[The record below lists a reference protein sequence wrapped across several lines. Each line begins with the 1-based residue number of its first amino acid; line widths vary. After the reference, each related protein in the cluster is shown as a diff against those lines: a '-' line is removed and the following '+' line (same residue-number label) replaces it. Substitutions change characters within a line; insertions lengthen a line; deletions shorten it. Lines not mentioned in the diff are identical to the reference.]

1 MIFLI
6 KTYPKFFYSGA
17 LPLSMAPPRVRTT
30 LIGDVQDILSYIAS
44 HHEPSPVTVNMEQ
57 EQDAAWRI
65 QYYHRFL
72 EPERGEQYYRTVT
85 ICKLLY
91 QDIAHGCENPLLRKY
106 APGIE
111 GIDISTLKKIRF
123 DAEAEEYVIYST
135 DGEIRIYKGDIAY
148 IYPFYCQVP
157 DAAEY
162 DIAYEG
168 EEVFSYAIY
177 NEATY
182 IPVF

>member
-1 MIFLI
+1 
-6 KTYPKFFYSGA
+6 
-17 LPLSMAPPRVRTT
+17 MARRVVRTR
-30 LIGDVQDILSYIAS
+30 LIGDVGDILAYIKS
-44 HHEPSPVTVNMEQ
+44 HHEPSPATVNLEQ

-65 QYYHRFL
+65 QYYHRFSDL
-72 EPERGEQYYRTVT
+72 EKGEQYYRTVAV
-85 ICKLLY
+85 CKLLY
-91 QDIAHGCENPLLRKY
+91 QDIERGCENPLLRKY

-111 GIDISTLKKIRF
+111 DVKYSSVQKIRY
-123 DAEAEEYVIYST
+123 DAESEEYVICTT

-148 IYPFYCQVP
+148 IYPLYCQVP

-168 EEVFSYAIY
+168 DEVFSYAIY
-177 NEATY
+177 SDTAY